1 MNPVQRDLDEYTVG
15 YLYRITREKVLY
27 TATYICIF
35 LLNLYPHFL
44 AYFSGLEDLYQ
55 STGST
60 QDSKLAIAT
69 VPVLGFQ
76 QDSCLL
82 SVCH

>member
-1 MNPVQRDLDEYTVG
+1 MNPVQRDLDEHPVG
-15 YLYRITREKVLY
+15 YLYRITRERLKYSNVYL
-27 TATYICIF
+27 
-35 LLNLYPHFL
+35 HFL
-44 AYFSGLEDLYQ
+44 AHFSGLEDLYQ
-55 STGST
+55 STGFT
-60 QDSKLAIAT
+60 QNSKLAIAT